1 MAGVIGQTGRV
12 VLSDDVIQFKA
23 SHKKTVRYRYQLM
36 SSVKV
41 ATDNPKVDRTVCQWK
56 AEVIG
61 PFHSSLYGACSY
73 GSTRKRSKAALQRRL
88 MCDYRY
94 NGVMLLSATDDADN
108 VGNVD
113 TRLWDQVSSGRPIT
127 KGFAELVGSAGM

>member
-23 SHKKTVRYRYQLM
+23 SHKKTVRYRYKLI

-41 ATDNPKVDRTVCQWK
+41 ATDKKQDRTVCFWM

-61 PFHSSLYGACSY
+61 PFHSALYGACSY

-94 NGVMLLSATDDADN
+94 NGCMLLSATDDADN

-113 TRLWDQVSSGRPIT
+113 MRLWDQVSSGRPIV
-127 KGFAELVGSAGM
+127 KGFAELVGNAGM